1 MINYHKKTTDFL
13 YKMLTLIIS
22 LKKAGFSEMNYIE
35 NLFTKS
41 NRIKGGKKEENK
53 DKNANSQKWAIVSIA
68 SIPLVMTLGNSMLIP
83 VLPVMEKKMGITSF
97 QSSLIITVYSVVA
110 IFLIPI
116 AGYLS
121 DHIGRKKVII
131 PSLIIT
137 GIGGIISGWASWQI
151 KDGYWIVLIG
161 RAFQGVGAAGAFPI
175 VLPLVGDMFKH
186 EDEVSG
192 ALGEIETS
200 NTLGKV
206 LSPILGSFLAGFLWY
221 LPFFSIPVFCAI
233 SILLMVFLVK
243 SPQKKDKPLPFKDF
257 LKKIKLIFTENGRW
271 LYAIFFIGVIVMF
284 VLFGVLFYLS
294 DMLENKFGI
303 KDLQKG
309 LLLAL
314 PLGALCLSSFI
325 TGKIIKK
332 NMVLMK
338 WITFSSLLLLGIAV
352 GLLSFSRELW
362 FIIGMFLLAGI
373 GIGASLPPLDA
384 LITESIEKE
393 ERGTITSIYSS
404 MRFIGV
410 AAGPPV
416 IAILMKN
423 SQKSMFIL
431 LTVLSITAALATFIA
446 IKPDKKGA

>member
-1 MINYHKKTTDFL
+1 
-13 YKMLTLIIS
+13 
-22 LKKAGFSEMNYIE
+22 MNYIE

-41 NRIKGGKKEENK
+41 KGNQDKKE
-53 DKNANSQKWAIVSIA
+53 KNSEQNQKWAIISIA

-83 VLPVMEKKMGITSF
+83 VLPVMEKKMGITAF
-97 QSSLIITVYSVVA
+97 QSSMIITVYSIVA

-137 GIGGIISGWASWQI
+137 AIGGLISGWASW
-151 KDGYWIVLIG
+151 KMNDGYWIVLVG
-161 RAFQGVGAAGAFPI
+161 RALQGVGAAGAFPI
-175 VLPLVGDMFKH
+175 VLPLVGDMFKN

-206 LSPILGSFLAGFLWY
+206 LSPVLGSFLAGFIWF

-233 SILLMVFLVK
+233 SILMMIFLVK
-243 SPQKKDKPLPFKDF
+243 SPKKKDEPLPFKEF
-257 LKKIKLIFTENGRW
+257 LKKVKLIFTENGRW

-294 DMLENKFGI
+294 DILENEYGI
-303 KDLQKG
+303 KDLKKG
-309 LLLAL
+309 LVLAL

-325 TGKIIKK
+325 TGKVIKK

-338 WITFSSLLLLGIAV
+338 WITFSSLVVLGISI
-352 GLLSFSRELW
+352 GLLSFSKELW
-362 FIIGMFLLAGI
+362 FIIGMFLVAGI

-410 AAGPPV
+410 AAGPPI

-423 SQKSMFIL
+423 SVKTIFIL
-431 LTVLSITAALATFIA
+431 LTALSIAAALATFIA
-446 IKPDKKGA
+446 IKPDKNGS